1 MGDAKDHDQDDS
13 YPGQLDQN
21 ERAIIARE
29 INKNNLRNDL
39 AIKLGVKNKFRE
51 YENEDR
57 TKMLASNKDKVE
69 KMLEL
74 WEDAHGKKATIYTMI
89 KALEDTSPLTR
100 RMIEI
105 LKQQREKK
113 GSEVKMDL
121 VGVPSGTAVI
131 IQGNNNQIHGD
142 LIASGHIVGDHNE

>member
-13 YPGQLDQN
+13 YPGKLDQN

-74 WEDAHGKKATIYTMI
+74 WEDAHGKKATIDTMI
-89 KALEDTSPLTR
+89 RALEDTSPLTKNDR
-100 RMIEI
+100 DIKTTER
-105 LKQQREKK
+105 KR
-113 GSEVKMDL
+113 D
-121 VGVPSGTAVI
+121 
-131 IQGNNNQIHGD
+131 
-142 LIASGHIVGDHNE
+142 